1 MRKKIQS
8 LKKKNQTTMDYIEME
23 MQTNMNKLLFKKKEG
38 ENIMKIRMRSLR
50 SEAQKK
56 LNDHLR
62 NELGRLRSSFQ
73 MAAKYWFHN
82 FKSEISFSI
91 CPKYLFFF
99 FLMLMVRGYW
109 IMDIG
114 LSSLLLIISTFIVF
128 SLFLSQMVL
137 MISFLGFSTMVS
149 FLSDWKVTMDGL
161 FQLTMAFRFTSM
173 VWGLILNDFFF
184 SDRDCLILVY
194 LLLCQGYP
202 VHDVILSS
210 CWCYCS
216 MSSMRL

>member
-38 ENIMKIRMRSLR
+38 ENIMKIRMKSLR

-62 NELGRLRSSFQ
+62 NELGRLRSSFH

-91 CPKYLFFF
+91 WPKYLFFF

-109 IMDIG
+109 IKDTG
-114 LSSLLLIISTFIVF
+114 LSSLLLMMSTFIVF
-128 SLFLSQMVL
+128 SLFLSHIVL
-137 MISFLGFSTMVS
+137 IISFLGFSTIVS
-149 FLSDWKVTMDGL
+149 FLSLWKVTIDGL
-161 FQLTMAFRFTSM
+161 FQLMFVFRFTSI
-173 VWGLILNDFFF
+173 VWGLILNFFFF
-184 SDRDCLILVY
+184 SERDCRILVD
-194 LLLCQGYP
+194 LFLSHGYP
-202 VHDVILSS
+202 VHEVILSS
-210 CWCYCS
+210 WGCY
-216 MSSMRL
+216 SSISSIRL